1 MREKLK
7 VFGGVLIFLVCIGIL
22 VGGMLYITDKDKIKN
37 NSLELPNPLT
47 EVSNANEMKNYLG
60 YEVPVIVEKEVDK
73 YIVIGKKE
81 KATHARIIYKDK
93 SEFDMEEGSSLDV
106 SGIYGGKKLKEESI
120 GGTTVI
126 LNTYEDTIYATWT
139 YNNYSYS
146 YSMINSDE
154 NNINLEINKI
164 MQLIK

>member
-1 MREKLK
+1 MKETIK
-7 VFGGVLIFLVCIGIL
+7 VFGWIIVFLICIGIL
-22 VGGMLYITDKDKIKN
+22 VGGMLYVTNKDVNREDI
-37 NSLELPNPLT
+37 LEIANPLT
-47 EVSNANEMKNYLG
+47 VVSNTSEMRDYLG
-60 YEVPVIVEKEVDK
+60 YEVPVIADKEVDK
-73 YIVIGKKE
+73 YIVIGKDK

-93 SEFDMEEGSSLDV
+93 SEFDMEEGSLDV

-139 YNNYSYS
+139 YKDYSYS
-146 YSMINSDE
+146 YSMLNSDE